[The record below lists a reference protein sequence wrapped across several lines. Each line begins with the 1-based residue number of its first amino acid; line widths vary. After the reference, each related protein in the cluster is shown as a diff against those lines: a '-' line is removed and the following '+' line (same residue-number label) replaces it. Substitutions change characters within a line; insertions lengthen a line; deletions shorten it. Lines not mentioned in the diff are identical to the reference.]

1 MLTNA
6 AVKGARA
13 SARPYKLC
21 DTGGL
26 YLYVTPTGRRTWRM
40 KFRYQ
45 GREKLLTFG
54 PFPTL
59 SLVEARARRDAA
71 RAMLKRGEYPASQEC
86 KFASGAM
93 QICTFEHV
101 ARSWHADRRPRWT
114 DRHAADVL
122 ASLERD
128 IFPEL
133 GAMAITDIDAAAV
146 LAAIQSIEARGA
158 HETARRVR
166 QRIDMIFGFAIARQ
180 LVDRNPAAAI
190 ARELAAAPATRRH
203 PAITDIDEARALLAA
218 TERAGG
224 PPVIRLASRF
234 LALTAVRIGALI
246 GATWDEIEDLDG
258 PAPLWRVPAERMKLK
273 KARKADRAN
282 DHLVPLSAAAVT
294 VLRQVRAFDVSVSA
308 AHAHQTALSTAGDR
322 QIFPIRPAAI
332 GALYDRAGWR
342 GRHVPHGWRAT
353 FATILNEAMPEERF
367 VIDQALAHSPKE
379 KVEAAYNRAA
389 QLARRRRLF
398 DAWGEM
404 LVSQGQ

>member
-6 AVKGARA
+6 AVKA
-13 SARPYKLC
+13 ARPRPRAYKIF
-21 DTGGL
+21 DARGL
-26 YLYVTPTGRRTWRM
+26 HLYVAPTGLRAWRM
-40 KFRYQ
+40 KFRLA
-45 GREKLLTFG
+45 GREQLLSIG
-54 PFPTL
+54 HWPDMTL
-59 SLVEARARRDAA
+59 DEARERADAA
-71 RAMLKRGEYPASQEC
+71 RSAIQQGVDPRSTWGEQ
-86 KFASGAM
+86 
-93 QICTFEHV
+93 QVRTFEEV

-128 IFPEL
+128 VFPEL

-146 LAAIQSIEARGA
+146 LAAVQLIEARGA

-190 ARELAAAPATRRH
+190 AGELAAAPATRRH

-404 LVSQGQ
+404 LIPT

>member
-13 SARPYKLC
+13 TTRAYKMC

-40 KFRYQ
+40 KFRFQ

-54 PFPTL
+54 AFPAL

-71 RAMLKRGEYPASQEC
+71 RAMLKRGEYPASREC
-86 KFASGAM
+86 KFARGAM
-93 QICTFEHV
+93 QICTFEDV
-101 ARSWHADRRPRWT
+101 ARAWHADRRPRWT

-128 IFPEL
+128 LFPGL
-133 GAMAITDIDAAAV
+133 GKMAIGDIDAAAV
-146 LAAIQSIEARGA
+146 LEAIQAIEARGA
-158 HETARRVR
+158 FETARRVR
-166 QRIDMIFGFAIARQ
+166 QRIDMIFSFAIARQ
-180 LVDRNPAAAI
+180 MVDRNPAAAI
-190 ARELAAAPATRRH
+190 AGELAAAPASRRH
-203 PAITDIDEARALLAA
+203 PAITDIDEARALIAA
-218 TERAGG
+218 ADRAGG
-224 PPVIRLASRF
+224 PPIIRLASRF
-234 LALTAVRIGALI
+234 LALTAVRMGALI
-246 GATWDEIEDLDG
+246 GATWDEIEDLEG
-258 PAPLWRVPAERMKLK
+258 PAPLWRVPAARMKLK

-282 DHLVPLSAAAVT
+282 DHPVPLSAAAVD
-294 VLRQVRAFDVSVSA
+294 VLRRVGEIGYDTRSP
-308 AHAHQTALSTAGDR
+308 
-322 QIFPIRPAAI
+322 IFPIRPGAI

-367 VIDQALAHSPKE
+367 VIDQALAHSPKD

-389 QLARRRRLF
+389 QLDRRRRLF
-398 DAWGEM
+398 DAWGAM
-404 LVSQGQ
+404 LTA